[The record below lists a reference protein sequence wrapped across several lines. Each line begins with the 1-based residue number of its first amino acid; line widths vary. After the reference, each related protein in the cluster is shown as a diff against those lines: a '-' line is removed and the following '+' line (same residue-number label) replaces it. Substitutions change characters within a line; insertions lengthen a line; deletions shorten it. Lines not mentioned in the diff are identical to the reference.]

1 MASGR
6 NEDAALN
13 DHQMCKDIKQ
23 QIFLISH
30 VILVTKLTVTPKKNN
45 SDWQQKINV
54 AADFFTQTTEVTAFT
69 NQKRQNN
76 NTHTLWEEQEINIT
90 M

>member
-30 VILVTKLTVTPKKNN
+30 VILVTKLTVTPNKNN

-69 NQKRQNN
+69 NQKKKDKTIKPILFGKNRK
-76 NTHTLWEEQEINIT
+76 
-90 M
+90 